1 VRKVKPEPEVMASQV
16 EAVASWTTIV
26 QCYNTRERQFSVG
39 NEGQSRVYWSPD
51 KSKLVRKI
59 WVAVRK

>member
-39 NEGQSRVYWSPD
+39 NEGQSRVY
-51 KSKLVRKI
+51 
-59 WVAVRK
+59 